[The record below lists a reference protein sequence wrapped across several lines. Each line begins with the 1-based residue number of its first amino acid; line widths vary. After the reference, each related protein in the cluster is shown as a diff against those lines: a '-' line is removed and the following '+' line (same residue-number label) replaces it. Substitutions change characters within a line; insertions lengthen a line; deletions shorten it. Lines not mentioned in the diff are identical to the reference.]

1 MVGKYYFELDHLMD
15 VYEFL
20 RFLDTGAMSG
30 NSIPREVLNNMVL
43 GCVKIPGWVPT
54 AALLLINQL
63 RDSDNQFDGHYPL
76 IYMLCTEKY
85 HATNPRDKIYAIL
98 GIGQSSLLP
107 DYSKSV
113 ETVYTEFAE
122 SCLQHDYWWL
132 LFCVGGLGN
141 QIPSS
146 LSVPSWVPDWHALSA
161 QIDAPE
167 GLGTW
172 TGFESGKGL
181 KVSGETRPY
190 VDDMTRLHTPGMV
203 VDAVADVAPPVDG
216 TPEELRDFCNELT
229 SHFPR
234 ANHENMGLTHMQAVF
249 NTLTMSLQAGR
260 RTHDTATFDRT
271 AIVMAWVSFLLFSSL
286 EPPADGIYSSELA
299 ALTESGEAGKF
310 TIRVYRPHAVLTDV
324 TLDELQQ
331 ASESPETIDVVEYMM
346 RLLTNHRLF
355 CTEKEM
361 LGLAPPLSLPGDKI
375 VIVPECIFC
384 VRQALHTGLS
394 GRVWSW
400 VL

>member
-1 MVGKYYFELDHLMD
+1 MQDIYRRAGMVLSWLGPDNDNAQLAIELIDTVSDEMFEGDWEAQALLPIMRHSQLWENDVETGTGNSRWNALNVLLHLGYWTRVWIVQELVLSQECCFMVGKYYFELGDLMD

-20 RFLDTGAMSG
+20 RFLNTGAMSG
-30 NSIPREVLNNMVL
+30 NSIPREVLNNTVL

-54 AALLLINQL
+54 SALSLINQL

-76 IYMLCTEKY
+76 LYTIYTEKY

-141 QIPSS
+141 PIPSS
-146 LSVPSWVPDWHALSA
+146 LSVPSWVPDWHALSV

-181 KVSGETRPY
+181 NVSGETRPY

-216 TPEELRDFCNELT
+216 TNEELRDFCNELT
-229 SHFPR
+229 SRFPR
-234 ANHENMGLTHMQAVF
+234 TNHEIWDLRICRLYLTH
-249 NTLTMSLQAGR
+249 LQ
-260 RTHDTATFDRT
+260 
-271 AIVMAWVSFLLFSSL
+271 
-286 EPPADGIYSSELA
+286 
-299 ALTESGEAGKF
+299 
-310 TIRVYRPHAVLTDV
+310 
-324 TLDELQQ
+324 
-331 ASESPETIDVVEYMM
+331 
-346 RLLTNHRLF
+346 
-355 CTEKEM
+355 
-361 LGLAPPLSLPGDKI
+361 
-375 VIVPECIFC
+375 
-384 VRQALHTGLS
+384 
-394 GRVWSW
+394 
-400 VL
+400 